1 MAGFLHDQKKRAPLV
16 RVWDGVTIWS
26 FLNAMDF
33 GNHRLFRPDAT
44 GYPAVLRRCTDGGH
58 PPVVTAQGSLGVLAG
73 TLIGFFCSVRCPGD
87 IILKTYDLARALRRA
102 DAGIIGGFQAAIEK
116 EFLDILLRGTASVVI
131 CPARGLNRMRMPKSW
146 RDPLTTER
154 MLILS
159 FFADHI
165 RRPTAGIAARRN
177 AYVATLADHILIAHA
192 EPGSKTEEL
201 CKDALAAGKPVFAL
215 ASADNAHLVELG
227 AIPIPADNPETL
239 LSRQPKRKNATCG

>member
-1 MAGFLHDQKKRAPLV
+1 
-16 RVWDGVTIWS
+16 
-26 FLNAMDF
+26 MDF
-33 GNHRLFRPDAT
+33 GNYRLLRPDAT

-58 PPVVTAQGSLGVLAG
+58 PPVVTARGSLGVLAG

-102 DAGIIGGFQAAIEK
+102 DVGIIGGFQAAIEK

-131 CPARGLNRMRMPKSW
+131 CPARGLSRLRMPKSW
-146 RDPLTTER
+146 RDPLATER

-165 RRPTAGIAARRN
+165 RRPTADIAARRN

-192 EPGSKTEEL
+192 EPGSKTEGL

-215 ASADNAHLVELG
+215 DSADNAHLAELG

-239 LSRQPKRKNATCG
+239 LSRKKKTMKRHVDNASSSCTARQCK

>member
-1 MAGFLHDQKKRAPLV
+1 MAGFLHGRKEKRAPLM

-102 DAGIIGGFQAAIEK
+102 DAGIIGGFQVAIEK

-131 CPARGLNRMRMPKSW
+131 CPARGLSRLRMPKSW
-146 RDPLTTER
+146 RDPLTIGTHAHPVLFR
-154 MLILS
+154 GPYPSPNRGHRGPSQCVCRHTSRPHPHRPCRAGQQNRGAMQGR
-159 FFADHI
+159 A
-165 RRPTAGIAARRN
+165 RRGQAGIRSGLSGQRPPRR
-177 AYVATLADHILIAHA
+177 TRRHPH
-192 EPGSKTEEL
+192 PG
-201 CKDALAAGKPVFAL
+201 
-215 ASADNAHLVELG
+215 
-227 AIPIPADNPETL
+227 
-239 LSRQPKRKNATCG
+239 

>member
-1 MAGFLHDQKKRAPLV
+1 MRWHTQPRLVIPWRGFLHGQKEKRAPLM

-58 PPVVTAQGSLGVLAG
+58 PPIVTAQGSLGVLAG

-102 DAGIIGGFQAAIEK
+102 DARIIGGFQAAIEK

-131 CPARGLNRMRMPKSW
+131 CPAGARFWMASQFGQLYFPNS
-146 RDPLTTER
+146 D
-154 MLILS
+154 ILS
-159 FFADHI
+159 RALDKVNCQF
-165 RRPTAGIAARRN
+165 
-177 AYVATLADHILIAHA
+177 
-192 EPGSKTEEL
+192 
-201 CKDALAAGKPVFAL
+201 KDALGLP
-215 ASADNAHLVELG
+215 
-227 AIPIPADNPETL
+227 L
-239 LSRQPKRKNATCG
+239 LN